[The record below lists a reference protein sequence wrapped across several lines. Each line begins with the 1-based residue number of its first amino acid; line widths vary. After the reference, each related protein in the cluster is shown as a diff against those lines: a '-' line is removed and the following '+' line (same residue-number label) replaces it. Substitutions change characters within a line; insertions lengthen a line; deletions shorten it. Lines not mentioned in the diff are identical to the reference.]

1 MKNVE
6 DLMDRVSVTALCNAM
21 GIARATAYRLWGIPI
36 EKQKKTGASPRA
48 LSQTEN
54 QAVLD
59 ILHSSRFIDQSPQEV
74 YATLLDEGQYLC
86 SIRTMYRLLDRHN
99 EVRERRAV
107 VAHRNY
113 KKPELLA
120 TGPNQVWSWDITKL
134 MGPEKWTYFYL
145 YVLLDIFSRY
155 VVGWMIA
162 DRESGE
168 LAKVL
173 IAEACERQKIEEK
186 SLTIH
191 SDRGSPMIS
200 KPVAFLMAD
209 LGITKSLSRPHVS
222 NDNPFSEAQFKTL
235 KYSPEFPDR
244 FGCKQD
250 AEVFSRRFFPWY
262 NDEHKHSGIAFY
274 TPSAVH
280 YGQSEVLHA
289 VRAQTLSAAFM
300 AHPERF
306 VKKAPVPAMPPVKVW
321 INPPPQKEVQ
331 ANDNVRLAA

>member
-1 MKNVE
+1 MSNIEEV
-6 DLMDRVSVTALCNAM
+6 MDRVPVTALCNAM
-21 GIARATAYRLWGIPI
+21 GMARATAYRHWGTPP
-36 EKQKKTGASPRA
+36 ERHRSTGVSPRA
-48 LSQTEN
+48 LSDTEN
-54 QAVLD
+54 QDVLD
-59 ILHSSRFIDQSPQEV
+59 ILHSGRFIDQSPQEV
-74 YATLLDEGQYLC
+74 YATLLDEGHYHC
-86 SIRTMYRLLDRHN
+86 SIRTMYRLLKKHN

-107 VAHRNY
+107 ITHKNY

-134 MGPEKWTYFYL
+134 LGPAKWTYFYL
-145 YVLLDIFSRY
+145 YVILDIFSRY

-173 IAEACERQKIEEK
+173 IAQACEKQKIEED

-191 SDRGSPMIS
+191 SDRGSPMTS

-235 KYSPEFPDR
+235 KYSSQFPDR

-250 AEVFSRRFFPWY
+250 AEVFARPFFIWY

-274 TPSAVH
+274 TPKDVH
-280 YGQSEVLHA
+280 YGQSEALHA
-289 VRAQTLSAAFM
+289 VRTQTLSAAFT

-306 VKKAPVPAMPPVKVW
+306 VKKAPVPALPPVKVW
-321 INPPPQKEVQ
+321 INPPIQKDVQ
-331 ANDNVRLAA
+331 LVDNVRLVA